1 MRVILLLL
9 IIMFFSGCVS
19 QENTQIEKETPIED
33 ETSIEEEI
41 IMETLSIYSDVFE
54 DGATLSSAYTC
65 DGDDISPAISWEE
78 VPAGT
83 QSIALVMD
91 DPDAPGRTFVH
102 WVIYNIPASRSGLP
116 SGVAKNNTLDDGSL
130 QGKNDFGKIGY
141 GGPCPP
147 SGKPHR
153 YVFKV
158 YALDTEPD
166 LKSGATKSQLEAAM
180 KGHILAQGEMVGTYG
195 R

>member
-19 QENTQIEKETPIED
+19 HENTLIEKETPIED
-33 ETSIEEEI
+33 ETIEEEI
-41 IMETLSIYSDVFE
+41 IMETLSIYSNVFE

-83 QSIALVMD
+83 QSMALIMD

-102 WVIYNIPASRSGLP
+102 WVIYNIPARSGGLP

-130 QGKNDFGKIGY
+130 QGKNNFGKIGY

-158 YALDTEPD
+158 YALNTELD

>member
-1 MRVILLLL
+1 MRVIPLLL
-9 IIMFFSGCVS
+9 IFMFFSGCVS
-19 QENTQIEKETPIED
+19 HENTLIEKETPIEE
-33 ETSIEEEI
+33 ETIEEEI
-41 IMETLSIYSDVFE
+41 IRETLSIYSNVFK

-65 DGDDISPAISWEE
+65 DEDDISPGISWEE

-83 QSIALVMD
+83 QSMALIMD

-158 YALDTEPD
+158 YALDTELD

-195 R
+195 H

>member
-1 MRVILLLL
+1 MRVIPLLL
-9 IIMFFSGCVS
+9 IFMFFSGCVS
-19 QENTQIEKETPIED
+19 HENTLIEKETPIEE
-33 ETSIEEEI
+33 ETIEEEI
-41 IMETLSIYSDVFE
+41 IMETLSIYSNIFE
-54 DGATLSSAYTC
+54 DGATLSSTYTC
-65 DGDDISPAISWEE
+65 DEDDISPGISWEE

-83 QSIALVMD
+83 QSMALIMD

-158 YALDTEPD
+158 YALDTELD

-195 R
+195 H